1 MTKSPIKRINHLAI
15 VVNDIDEALTFW
27 RDALGLEL
35 EQMQE
40 VESQAAKIAILPV
53 QDSEIE
59 LVEPITEDS
68 GLKRFIE
75 KRGPGIHHICL
86 EVDDIEAMLER
97 LKTKNVRLINDTPQ
111 ADGIPGRK
119 FAFIH
124 PKSTF
129 GVLVELYQ
137 ILEE

>member
-1 MTKSPIKRINHLAI
+1 MSKSHIKRINHLAI
-15 VVNDIDEALTFW
+15 AVNDIEEALTFW

-35 EQMQE
+35 EQVQE

-86 EVDDIEAMLER
+86 EVDDIEAMLEQ
-97 LKTKNVRLINDTPQ
+97 LKGKNVRLINDTPQ
-111 ADGIPGRK
+111 EDGIAGRK

-124 PKSTF
+124 PESTF

-137 ILEE
+137 IF